1 MVTDEEVDQPLPDV
15 VAEGSFEAFY
25 RSTKDPCLRAVMVT
39 VGDRSAGEDVTAEAF
54 ALAYE
59 RWGELCDHPN
69 PAGWVVRT
77 ALNVARHG
85 WRRDRRRR
93 PGTEGVQPAAA
104 MPDQQLIDAVLALP
118 RRQREVVAHRV
129 LLDQSTAQT
138 AASLGMAE
146 GTVSAHL
153 HRALSSLRTV
163 LRDATEQEDS

>member
-1 MVTDEEVDQPLPDV
+1 MTEDDVDEPLGGTI
-15 VAEGSFEAFY
+15 AGQAFETFY
-25 RSTKDPCLRAVMVT
+25 RSTKDGCLRAVMVT
-39 VGDRSAGEDVTAEAF
+39 VGHRSAAEDVTAEAF

-59 RWGELCDHPN
+59 RWGDLCDHPN

-77 ALNVARHG
+77 AVNVARHD
-85 WRRDRRRR
+85 WRRNRRRG
-93 PGTEGVQPAAA
+93 PAMEGVQPPAAT
-104 MPDQQLIDAVLALP
+104 PDQELINAVLALP

-153 HRALSSLRTV
+153 HRALAGLRA
-163 LRDATEQEDS
+163 LLGDATEQEDS